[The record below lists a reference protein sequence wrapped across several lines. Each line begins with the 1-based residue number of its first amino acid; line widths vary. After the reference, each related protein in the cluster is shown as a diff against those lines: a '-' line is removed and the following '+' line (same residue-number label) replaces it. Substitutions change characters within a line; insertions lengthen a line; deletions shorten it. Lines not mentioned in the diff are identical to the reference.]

1 MANTRPDSASI
12 GPSMRIKGE
21 IHSGEQLQVD
31 GEVEGMVE
39 SQSMVTV
46 GAKGRVRANIKAHDV
61 VIYGDVKGNIE
72 VSGKIAIR
80 EEGRLV
86 GDIQCA
92 GITIDDGAYFKGS
105 IDIVR
110 AEAKVGA

>member
-1 MANTRPDSASI
+1 MSNMRPETASI
-12 GPSMRIKGE
+12 GPSMKIKGE
-21 IHSGEQLQVD
+21 IHTGEQLQVD
-31 GEVEGMVE
+31 GEVEGMLE

-46 GAKGRVRANIKAHDV
+46 GSKGKVRANIKAHDV
-61 VIYGDVKGNIE
+61 VIYGNVQGNIE

-80 EEGRLV
+80 DEGSLV
-86 GDIQCA
+86 GDIQCS